1 MTLTGEFLER
11 YILSAKVSAGTS
23 MPSASL
29 DRRGM
34 FWKQYPHQR
43 N

>member
-11 YILSAKVSAGTS
+11 YILSAKVSARTS
-23 MPSASL
+23 MTSASL
-29 DRRGM
+29 DRRDM
-34 FWKQYPHQR
+34 FWKQYPHWT